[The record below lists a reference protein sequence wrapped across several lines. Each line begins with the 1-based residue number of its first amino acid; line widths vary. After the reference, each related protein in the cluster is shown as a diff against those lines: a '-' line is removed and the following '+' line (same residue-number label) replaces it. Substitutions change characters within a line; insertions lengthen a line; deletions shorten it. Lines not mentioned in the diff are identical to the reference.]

1 MEPLRQRGMDGYRA
15 CNNKLLEQGDKI
27 VALDVES

>member
-1 MEPLRQRGMDGYRA
+1 MEPLKQRGVEARRA

-27 VALDVES
+27 VALAGVA